1 MPSAKDLTLDA
12 DGFLSDSSLW
22 NKEIAQALAVDE
34 KINLEP
40 AHWLVILSLRE
51 YYLTHQKMP
60 RMREF
65 IALLRE
71 HPGMEKVN
79 SALLHQLFPLSF
91 TLQAAKLAGLPKPKR
106 CL

>member
-1 MPSAKDLTLDA
+1 MPSATDLPLDA
-12 DGFLSDSSLW
+12 DGYLTDPSFW
-22 NKEIAQALAVDE
+22 TNEIAETLAHAE

-40 AHWLVILSLRE
+40 AQWLVILSLRE

-65 IALLRE
+65 ITLLRT

-79 SALLHQLFPLSF
+79 SASLHQWFPLSF